1 MSVVAENLGRHGNP
15 ESVPA
20 AQGPFLDT
28 LPELPPCGEGPAEW
42 PWPAELAGSALHA
55 AGRAAAS
62 LEDFPLA
69 EKCFRL
75 AADAPDRPDR
85 PELDPTAISFLDS
98 SLSEPVQ
105 AIVSRREPKTFA
117 EAAALL
123 ERNAELI
130 LTWKGPDSPSCT

>member
-28 LPELPPCGEGPAEW
+28 LPELPPCGEGPAE
-42 PWPAELAGSALHA
+42 LAGSALHA

-75 AADAPDRPDR
+75 AADAPDR